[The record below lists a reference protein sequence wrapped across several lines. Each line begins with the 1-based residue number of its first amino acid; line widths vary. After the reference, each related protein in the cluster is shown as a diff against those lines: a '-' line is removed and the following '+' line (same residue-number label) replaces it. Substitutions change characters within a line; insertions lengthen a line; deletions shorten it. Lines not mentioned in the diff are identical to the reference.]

1 MTITTLPA
9 AEEIREMRQFLYG
22 GKSPMLGFGSGF
34 QVVFVRHCDDCLAVL
49 APGRHV
55 VQDELETEALK
66 HLATSGN
73 IPGYLVFWQMTR
85 HRSSACN
92 RFIPWQ
98 VPSR

>member
-9 AEEIREMRQFLYG
+9 AEEIREMRQLLYG

-73 IPGYLVFWQMTR
+73 IPGYLVFLADDEAPLVGLQQIYPV
-85 HRSSACN
+85 AGAK
-92 RFIPWQ
+92 
-98 VPSR
+98 